1 MKPLGL
7 LVGVALLAALPGC
20 VTDPRMN
27 AGVSLGTGGVS
38 VYPSVSGRVGGAR
51 VSVSP

>member
-1 MKPLGL
+1 MKPI
-7 LVGVALLAALPGC
+7 GVLAALALIGALSGC

-27 AGVSLGTGGVS
+27 AGVSVGPGGVNL
-38 VYPSVSGRVGGAR
+38 YPSVSGRVGGAR